1 MTKRI
6 AIAELEGVSLAQAVA
21 DATKAW
27 EIAHEWFPTMTLDPK
42 FIRAEIRNGYCVLV
56 PRNPMRQDP
65 QVFDPTTDWSQ
76 CGPLIERYKVDLS
89 YHEEYVTDDGKG
101 SVWEAM
107 LSEHWL
113 APADEYDPIGKTPLI
128 AACRAIVAAHNPSG
142 FVEVPDELVEGE

>member
-6 AIAELEGVSLAQAVA
+6 AIAELEGVALAQAVA

-65 QVFDPTTDWSQ
+65 QVFDPTADWSQ
-76 CGPLIERYKVDLS
+76 CGPLIERYRVDVL
-89 YHEEYVTDDGKG
+89 HEEANGEWLS
-101 SVWEAM
+101 SVDAI
-107 LSEHWL
+107 HC
-113 APADEYDPIGKTPLI
+113 AIGTTPLI

-142 FVEVPDELVEGE
+142 FVEVPDELVEGK

>member
-6 AIAELEGVSLAQAVA
+6 AIAELEGVALAQAVA

-42 FIRAEIRNGYCVLV
+42 FIRAEIRNGYCLLV

-65 QVFDPTTDWSQ
+65 QVFDPAADWSQ
-76 CGPLIERYKVDLS
+76 CGPLIERYRVGLVNDTSKRPWSAICLNAKWC
-89 YHEEYVTDDGKG
+89 E
-101 SVWEAM
+101 
-107 LSEHWL
+107 
-113 APADEYDPIGKTPLI
+113 GKTPLI